1 MHRILLVV
9 LLSAIVALLNGCSGT
24 TSAPTESTTNSF
36 DKTANTAMDATSST
50 SPGSGDGGEEQAV
63 AFTRT
68 HYADI
73 QREMAV
79 GGGEHL
85 DAMGELLGV
94 SADNMAEFRDLARD
108 SYPILFQDSTPDAAL
123 VTAAIAAEVH
133 RHPHLL
139 N

>member
-1 MHRILLVV
+1 MYRILLVV
-9 LLSAIVALLNGCSGT
+9 LLSAGVALLNGCGT

-73 QREMAV
+73 QREMAA

-94 SADNMAEFRDLARD
+94 SADNMAEFSDLARD
-108 SYPILFQDSTPDAAL
+108 SYPILFQDSTPDAAF
-123 VTAAIAAEVH
+123 VTAALAAEVH

-139 N
+139 H